1 LQQEFYRT
9 AQKNLFHSNGGA
21 AAPLANSDSN
31 LEWGRSDGAVL
42 GKSRVRQTPMKGSD
56 GGVCRRHRV
65 VSKAI
70 LHANFIDHDLRH
82 HHSSALGLIK
92 GEIKTKLKTS
102 INMKKSVTL
111 IIVCAVCFAWSSLC
125 SAQSDAPYTEGPVW
139 QITMVKAK
147 YGMGDEYLKGLA
159 KTFKGTLDEAKK
171 QDLIVDYKI
180 LLGDAATPH
189 DFDILLM
196 VESKNMA
203 AFDNAREK
211 FDPIARKIEGNPDQ
225 QRATATKRVEIRE
238 ILGSKLMREVTL
250 K

>member
-1 LQQEFYRT
+1 
-9 AQKNLFHSNGGA
+9 
-21 AAPLANSDSN
+21 
-31 LEWGRSDGAVL
+31 
-42 GKSRVRQTPMKGSD
+42 
-56 GGVCRRHRV
+56 
-65 VSKAI
+65 
-70 LHANFIDHDLRH
+70 
-82 HHSSALGLIK
+82 
-92 GEIKTKLKTS
+92 
-102 INMKKSVTL
+102 MKKYL
-111 IIVCAVCFAWSSLC
+111 ILTASAALFVAWAGLC

-139 QITMVKAK
+139 EITMVKAK

-171 QDLIVDYKI
+171 ENLILDYKI

-211 FDPIARKIEGNPDQ
+211 FDPIARKIEGTPDQ
-225 QRATATKRVEIRE
+225 QRQTAIKRVEIRE
-238 ILGSKLMREVTL
+238 IMGNKLMREITL